1 MEEPTLKQIN
11 KNKSVQAKVIKITD
25 NVHLFG
31 GGDNEG

>member
-11 KNKSVQAKVIKITD
+11 KNKCSSQSYCTTD